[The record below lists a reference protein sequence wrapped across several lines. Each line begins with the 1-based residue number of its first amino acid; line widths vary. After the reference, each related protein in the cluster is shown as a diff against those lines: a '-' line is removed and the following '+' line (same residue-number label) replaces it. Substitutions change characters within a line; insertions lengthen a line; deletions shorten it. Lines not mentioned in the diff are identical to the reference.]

1 MLVIQNG
8 IFQILSR
15 ISWWLLYRY
24 LIYKANKLNIS
35 TPIIKVARE
44 VNESMSKKT
53 IKYLR
58 SINDNIEN
66 SNGLI
71 YGLTFKED
79 TNDIRNSK
87 NNRYYKKLH

>member
-1 MLVIQNG
+1 M
-8 IFQILSR
+8 
-15 ISWWLLYRY
+15 
-24 LIYKANKLNIS
+24 
-35 TPIIKVARE
+35 KVCL
-44 VNESMSKKT
+44 KKT